1 MQIPLTL
8 PGPPDGLWVAY
19 FLISRAA
26 SAIDRM
32 RAPVLPF
39 AAFLGNVW
47 GVNVLMVMIALAMI
61 VLCLALSGRP
71 MARYA
76 AVFFCTSAEMVLVTG
91 LLTGEWVRASVDARF
106 MLPSLGQMV
115 LVMAWTALKL
125 VRGQKTE
132 H

>member
-8 PGPPDGLWVAY
+8 PGPPEGVRAVLS
-19 FLISRAA
+19 LISQLA
-26 SAIDRM
+26 SAMDRVWV
-32 RAPVLPF
+32 PVVPF

-47 GVNVLMVMIALAMI
+47 GVSVLMVMIALAMI
-61 VLCLALSGRP
+61 VLCFALSGRP

-76 AVFFCTSAEMVLVTG
+76 AVFFCTSAETVLITG
-91 LLTGEWVRASVDARF
+91 LLTGEWVRASVDTRF

-125 VRGQKTE
+125 VRE
-132 H
+132 RS